1 MLGARIAALRR
12 RAGLSQSELAQRLQI
27 SASAMGM
34 YEQGRREP
42 SVDTLVAIARELQV
56 STDFLLTGKIRTV
69 QEDEAMTQMLLS
81 TIVSADGRLARRQE
95 RPFSRQELAVLFAA
109 LLMETEDKTC

>member
-1 MLGARIAALRR
+1 MGARIAALRR
-12 RAGLSQSELAQRLQI
+12 NAGLSQAELAQRLQV

-42 SVDTLVAIARELQV
+42 SAQTLVTMAQALGV
-56 STDFLLTGKIRTV
+56 TTDYLLTGV
-69 QEDEAMTQMLLS
+69 PGPDQEETFTQMLL
-81 TIVSADGRLARRQE
+81 TRITSADRRLEGRPD

-109 LLMETEDKTC
+109 MLMEP

>member
-1 MLGARIAALRR
+1 MLGPRIAALRR
-12 RAGLSQSELAQRLQI
+12 EAGLSQAELAARLQI

-42 SVDTLVAIARELQV
+42 SRETLVALARELGV
-56 STDFLLTGKIRTV
+56 TTDFLLTG
-69 QEDEAMTQMLLS
+69 QAQSPSEAQTLTQTLLS
-81 TIVSADGRLARRQE
+81 RITTADRRLENRPD

-109 LLMETEDKTC
+109 LLME